1 MQRKSMRSPVAAIV
15 TIAGAAFLPATVLAT
30 GVAGDHV
37 QAFEQHIDE
46 YEAGVGKLA
55 AELDDV
61 VARYK
66 AGGDT
71 DAAIA
76 EFIQTWEAVKYHGA
90 VETVATP
97 MYSPIWQGING
108 LRTAINEDAGLEA
121 VRKRKAELL
130 AALHQGLG
138 ALKYKARAGE
148 SDGKAEGGGHHDH
161 AGEHHGDDGVHGT
174 MERIRGHLDRTVSA
188 YADGNSD
195 KATGLIQAAYFQNFE
210 GLEGGLIEADPD
222 LVTRLEEA
230 FNAELPGLI
239 QKGAPVDEVRAK
251 VAAMKERLERAEKL
265 LEARDDEKGKVF

>member
-37 QAFEQHIDE
+37 QAFEQHIDD

-76 EFIQTWEAVKYHGA
+76 EFIQSWEAVKYHGA

-97 MYSPIWQGING
+97 MYPPIWQGING
-108 LRTAINEDAGLEA
+108 LRTAINQDAGLEQ

-138 ALKYKARAGE
+138 ALKYKAQAGE
-148 SDGKAEGGGHHDH
+148 DGSASANAGDHHD
-161 AGEHHGDDGVHGT
+161 DDGVHGT
-174 MERIRGHLDRTVSA
+174 MERIRDHLDRTVAA

-195 KATGLIQAAYFQNFE
+195 KATGLIQDAYFHNFE
-210 GLEGGLIEADPD
+210 GLEGGLIEADAD

-251 VAAMKERLERAEKL
+251 VDAMKERLERAEKL
-265 LEARDDEKGKVF
+265 LEAREDEKGKVF

>member
-1 MQRKSMRSPVAAIV
+1 MQRKSMRSPIAAIA
-15 TIAGAAFLPATVLAT
+15 TLAGAALLPGPALAT

-37 QAFEQHIDE
+37 QKFEQHIDD

-55 AELDDV
+55 TELDEV

-76 EFIQTWEAVKYHGA
+76 EFIQTWEGVKYHGA

-108 LRTAINEDAGLEA
+108 LRTAINQDAGLEA
-121 VRKRKAELL
+121 VRERKAQLL

-138 ALKYKARAGE
+138 ALKYKARAGSSE
-148 SDGKAEGGGHHDH
+148 GNAGGGGDH
-161 AGEHHGDDGVHGT
+161 GHAEEHHGDEGVHGT
-174 MERIRGHLDRTVSA
+174 MERIRDLLDRTVSA
-188 YADGNSD
+188 YADGDSD
-195 KATGLIQAAYFQNFE
+195 KATGLIQEAYFQNFE

-239 QKGAPVDEVRAK
+239 QKEAPVDDVRAK
-251 VAAMKERLERAEKL
+251 VDAMKERLEGAEKV
-265 LEARDDEKGKVF
+265 LEARKDEKGKVF